1 MTIALQFLGA
11 ARHVTGTKHLLS
23 VGDQR
28 ILLDCGL
35 VQGPRKIADAA
46 NRNLPVAGADVDAVV
61 LSHAH
66 IDHCGALPRL
76 VREGF
81 RGPIHC
87 TDATRDML
95 QLMLLDSAKIQAQD
109 TRHLHKRGIETEP
122 LYDEGDV
129 QRTLQLA
136 RGVPYRRVFEVGP
149 GVHCEFLDAGHILG
163 AAIVALDVDHAGV
176 RRRVVFTGDHG
187 RKNLP
192 ILRDPDRIDACDVL
206 ITESTYGDRR
216 HEPMGDM
223 QEALA
228 RIVLEEQR
236 DGGRILV
243 PAFSVGRTQTI
254 VMYLGQLMASGRI
267 PKVPI
272 FVDSPMSREATKI
285 MASHRDLF
293 DAPTRAMLA
302 RGEHPFFF
310 DGVRYVADVEE
321 SKGLNGLR
329 SGIIIAA
336 SGMLE
341 AGRILHHLEHSVG
354 RKEDCVL
361 LVGYQAE
368 GTLGRKLLDRWQ
380 KVRIYGAE
388 HDVRC
393 RVAFMPGFSAHADYE
408 ELLGSTGHLRQ
419 TCRQVFVVHGEAT
432 QAEAYAGRLRDHGFT
447 SVEVPAK
454 GDRFEVR

>member
-11 ARHVTGTKHLLS
+11 ARHVTGSKHLLC
-23 VGDQR
+23 VGDRR

-46 NRNLPVAGADVDAVV
+46 NRNLPIAGADVDSLV

-76 VREGF
+76 VRDGY

-95 QLMLLDSAKIQAQD
+95 RLMLLDSARIQSQD
-109 TRHLHKRGIETEP
+109 TGYLRHRGIETEP

-129 QRTLQLA
+129 ERTLQLV
-136 RGVPYRRVFEVGP
+136 RSVPYRRPFEVLQ
-149 GVHCEFLDAGHILG
+149 GVRCEFLEAGHILG
-163 AAIVALDVDHAGV
+163 AAIVVLDVDHGGKQ
-176 RRRVVFTGDHG
+176 RRIVFTGDHG

-206 ITESTYGDRR
+206 ITESTYGDRV
-216 HEPMGDM
+216 HTPITDM
-223 QEALA
+223 QGELE
-228 RIVLEEQR
+228 RIVNQEQR
-236 DGGRILV
+236 DGGRLLI
-243 PAFSVGRTQTI
+243 PAFSVGRTQT
-254 VMYLGQLMASGRI
+254 VVLYLGQLMASGRI
-267 PKVPI
+267 AKVPI

-285 MASHRDLF
+285 MAGHQELF

-321 SKGLNGLR
+321 SKALNGLR
-329 SGIIIAA
+329 SGIIVAA

-341 AGRILHHLEHSVG
+341 AGRILHHLKHSVG
-354 RKEDCVL
+354 RAEDCVL

-368 GTLGRKLLDRWQ
+368 GTLGRKLLDGWD
-380 KVRIYGAE
+380 KVRIYGTE
-388 HDVRC
+388 YDVRC
-393 RVAFMPGFSAHADYE
+393 QVAFMPGFSAHADHE
-408 ELLGSTGHLRQ
+408 ELLGFTGHLKT
-419 TCRQVFVVHGEAT
+419 TCRQVFVVHGESR
-432 QAEAYAGRLRDHGFT
+432 QAEAYAGRLRDHGFLR
-447 SVEVPAK
+447 VEVPKK
-454 GDRFEVR
+454 GDRFEVQ